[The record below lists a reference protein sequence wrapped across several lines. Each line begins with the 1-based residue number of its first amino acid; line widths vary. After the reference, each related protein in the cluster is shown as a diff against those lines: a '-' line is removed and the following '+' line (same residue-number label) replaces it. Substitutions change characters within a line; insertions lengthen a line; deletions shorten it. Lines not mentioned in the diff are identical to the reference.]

1 MDGCVVMACH
11 ENERKRMGRRRE
23 EREEIERKEIEDK
36 QELLSRVTGKD

>member
-11 ENERKRMGRRRE
+11 EKRKEKRE
-23 EREEIERKEIEDK
+23 NGTSKEIEDK